1 MSLSAKLTHRLASGP
16 LGRTARRAMADI
28 DSAGTFGVLGK
39 ELSGINLP
47 RIINVRGMGERL
59 DTAVLELGNSA
70 GSFGGMA
77 VLNWVTD
84 KFFRTGLKD
93 KAAWVFG
100 KSVFLNSTMFAYLF
114 AMPFF
119 RNHITAMRE
128 GTTRF
133 ADVIGSND
141 GSSAQSQEDFKR
153 KDERYLNTGLAVVG
167 SGLAIGLAG
176 LARGAVQAK
185 KGAPFAVGNI
195 AKYWRKNFNYKGG
208 HFKNMTTPSALVF
221 WAASTYTGWIASA
234 RDKYERVEAGIKFAN
249 FFVMFYLLDV
259 AIQKVLGTAKTYN
272 KAIISHMKKHYTGRS
287 GLFKKINFSQD
298 NMKATFKALG
308 YDAKTQSKY
317 LKIWGAHRMLGYAG
331 SAAGLFISNWVA
343 NNISMAATAKRVKQQ
358 RETHGKQLMTNLLQA
373 DWHSPV
379 L

>member
-1 MSLSAKLTHRLASGP
+1 MSLSAKLTHRLAAGR
-16 LGRTARRAMADI
+16 LGRATQRAMTDI
-28 DSAGTFGVLGK
+28 DGAGTFGVLGK

-47 RIINVRGMGERL
+47 RIINVRGMSERM

-77 VLNWVTD
+77 ILNWVTD
-84 KFFRTGLKD
+84 KFFKQGIKD
-93 KAAWVFG
+93 KAAWRFG

-119 RNHITAMRE
+119 RNHITALRE

-141 GSSAQSQEDFKR
+141 GSKAQSKEDFEKE
-153 KDERYLNTGLAVVG
+153 DAWYLNTGLAVVG
-167 SGLAIGLAG
+167 AGLAIGLAG
-176 LARGAVQAK
+176 LVRGANQAK
-185 KGAPFAVGNI
+185 KGVAFAKGR
-195 AKYWRKNFNYKGG
+195 AADYWRKNFNYKDG

-234 RDKYERVEAGIKFAN
+234 RDKYERVEASIKFAN

-272 KAIISHMKKHYTGRS
+272 KDIINHMKTNYSGSS

-308 YDAKTQSKY
+308 YDAKKQAKY

-331 SAAGLFISNWVA
+331 SAAGLFVSNWIA
-343 NNISMAATAKRVKQQ
+343 NNISMAATEKRVRQQ
-358 RETHGKQLMTNLLQA
+358 RETHGKKLMNNLLQS
-373 DWHSPV
+373 DWKSPV